1 MYVLMLQFYK
11 FTLTN
16 AKGGIWD
23 WKNWILSWSD
33 LGMDMWKGIFASF
46 WGASRMVVWVLP
58 PKHLYESLL
67 EKRFQFKLLKKH
79 FHFLLP
85 D

>member
-11 FTLTN
+11 FTLKN

-23 WKNWILSWSD
+23 WKNRIVSWSD

-46 WGASRMVVWVLP
+46 WGQAGWLCECWCQICPQNS
-58 PKHLYESLL
+58 YTN
-67 EKRFQFKLLKKH
+67 H
-79 FHFLLP
+79 F
-85 D
+85 